1 MQPVGYQNFASVREQ
16 ADWALLFAPRGEFTG
31 ARICFSTDESGNLTR
46 HCLVCGW
53 TRVTFKN
60 RGVMIWWIGLYV
72 YVCMSAAVA

>member
-1 MQPVGYQNFASVREQ
+1 MQPVGDQNFASVREQ